1 MDLFLSLC
9 VVIVVC
15 YVAYRVNR
23 SSKARDS
30 DAIEKE
36 VEDDFKEEFE
46 QKKIGELSVEGMS
59 DLVAWMEDDL
69 RNRKLEQ
76 SEEVESFNKL
86 K

>member
-23 SSKARDS
+23 SSKVRDS

-46 QKKIGELSVEGMS
+46 QKK
-59 DLVAWMEDDL
+59 
-69 RNRKLEQ
+69 NR
-76 SEEVESFNKL
+76 
-86 K
+86 

>member
-46 QKKIGELSVEGMS
+46 QKKICELSIKGMS
-59 DLVAWMEDDL
+59 DLVDWMEDDL
-69 RNRKLEQ
+69 RERKLKQ
-76 SEEVESFNKL
+76 SEEIESFNEL

>member
-46 QKKIGELSVEGMS
+46 QKKIGE
-59 DLVAWMEDDL
+59 
-69 RNRKLEQ
+69 
-76 SEEVESFNKL
+76 
-86 K
+86 

>member
-46 QKKIGELSVEGMS
+46 QKKIGELSTKGMS
-59 DLVAWMEDDL
+59 DLVDWMEDDL
-69 RNRKLEQ
+69 RDRKLEQ
-76 SEEVESFNKL
+76 SEEVESFNEL

>member
-46 QKKIGELSVEGMS
+46 QKKIGELSMKGMS
-59 DLVAWMEDDL
+59 DLVDWMEDDL
-69 RNRKLEQ
+69 RDRKLEQ
-76 SEEVESFNKL
+76 SEEVESFNEL